1 MKGIMISWGA
11 PIAGRE
17 RLALEEFAS
26 FMHWVTALKAQG
38 KITDFEVYNL
48 EWGDFE
54 TWSGFAILEGTA
66 AQIDEVGHSDD
77 FTARTQRTLSVIRA
91 LRIEPISVG
100 EDVTKRMKAYGN
112 GLLQLKL

>member
-1 MKGIMISWGA
+1 MKGILISWGS

-26 FMHWVTALKAQG
+26 FMNWVTGLKAQG
-38 KITDFEVYNL
+38 KIADFEVYNL

-54 TWSGFAILEGTA
+54 TWSGFAILEGSA
-66 AQIDEVGHSDD
+66 SQIDDVGHSDE
-77 FTARTQRTLSVIRA
+77 FTARTQRTLSVVRG

-112 GLLQLKL
+112 ALLQLKI